1 MKKYLKLLI
10 IVILICVIGILIYKF
25 IVNKQNKTISQD
37 FSNLKNYIYDI
48 YGKTFLIPEFDDIN
62 NADEEWLWENI
73 NQYVW
78 HHNDEYKEK
87 NEEEYGYTY
96 EEISKIAKII
106 YGDNLKKSFPK
117 GAVSMR
123 YNTYRDLYGPT
134 SFETPSYNDYKID
147 SIKQNGTIYTVSI
160 YDYTISNYNS
170 DDQISLNNNNNNLN
184 YYIFNTYDY
193 NLNGYGATPIITL
206 ESLEEKNILAKKDFL
221 SHKILTIEYNE
232 AEKLYHITSCKY
244 EDIKPNEILATMYSK
259 MKSTFEIMS
268 IDYNYDDIYTQDE
281 VIVENFDELSEI
293 YTENSIDTYK
303 KEMALLVFKDNG
315 EVYITAGDITIED
328 YLLKAEFKNI
338 EASEDKISCTVVRTF
353 RESWDSTDEL
363 YNKTYEKEDKFT
375 IIKID
380 DKWYVDEFNFN
391 NI

>member
-1 MKKYLKLLI
+1 
-10 IVILICVIGILIYKF
+10 
-25 IVNKQNKTISQD
+25 
-37 FSNLKNYIYDI
+37 
-48 YGKTFLIPEFDDIN
+48 
-62 NADEEWLWENI
+62 
-73 NQYVW
+73 
-78 HHNDEYKEK
+78 
-87 NEEEYGYTY
+87 
-96 EEISKIAKII
+96 
-106 YGDNLKKSFPK
+106 
-117 GAVSMR
+117 MR
-123 YNTYRDLYGPT
+123 YNTYKDLYGPT

-147 SIKQNGTIYTVSI
+147 SIKQNGTTYIVSI

-170 DDQISLNNNNNNLN
+170 DDQISLNNNNDKNNLN

-193 NLNGYGATPIITL
+193 NLNGYEATPILTL

-244 EDIKPNEILATMYSK
+244 EDIKPNEILANMYSK
-259 MKSTFEIMS
+259 MELTFEIMS

-281 VIVENFDELSEI
+281 VIVKNFDELSEI

-315 EVYITAGDITIED
+315 EVYITAGDITIGD
-328 YLLKAEFKNI
+328 YLLKVEFKNI
-338 EASEDKISCTVVRTF
+338 ETSEDKISCTVVRTF